1 MPSLIASNHSA
12 HAFCTTQWTVVL
24 NAKDLSAAEHRA
36 ALESLCRNYWFPL
49 YSFARRKG
57 CSPEDAQDFVQAFFA
72 RLLEKEYLQAVDRS
86 KGKFRSFLLSSFSH
100 FLHDEWDK
108 RKRLKRGGGGTF
120 ISLDAAQ
127 AEARYKLEPVD
138 YATPDELFDRHW
150 AQVLVDSVLEALRAE
165 FLESGEAD
173 RFTALQPSL
182 MGELT
187 GPGYKEIAASLRLS
201 EGGVK
206 SLVRRMRFRFAT
218 LLREQIAGTLVDPS
232 ETENE
237 MRHLLQALVSH

>member
-1 MPSLIASNHSA
+1 M
-12 HAFCTTQWTVVL
+12 L
-24 NAKDLSAAEHRA
+24 NAKDLSAAENRA
-36 ALESLCRNYWFPL
+36 ALESLCRTYWFPL

-72 RLLEKEYLQAVDRS
+72 RLLEKEYLKAVDRS
-86 KGKFRSFLLSSFSH
+86 KGKFRTFLLCSFSH

-108 RKRLKRGGGGTF
+108 RKRLKRGGGGAF
-120 ISLDAAQ
+120 ISLDGAE

-150 AQVLVDSVLEALRAE
+150 AQVLVDAVLEILRAE
-165 FLESGEAD
+165 FQESGEVD

-187 GPGYKEIAASLRLS
+187 GPGYQEIAASLGLS

-206 SLVRRMRFRFAT
+206 TLVRRMRFRFAT
-218 LLREQIAGTLVDPS
+218 LLREQIAGTLVDPV